1 MAQTV
6 NKKGTFVDYKSILH
20 TLEVTGTCDTCRA
33 QDLKLGDSS
42 DVLNLLALSDRV
54 YLPF

>member
-33 QDLKLGDSS
+33 PDPILGDSS
-42 DVLNLLALSDRV
+42 DILKLLALSDRV